1 MTLSTNDSGQCPQYY
16 TMENDI
22 SAAMD
27 AWEKVAMVDYEE
39 LTSKSSLTSYIVK
52 LAKKGTVK
60 VLDVGCGTGMFWKVL
75 GNKMKQQLEPEC
87 MLNITVSLVDISD
100 YCLDTAAQ
108 TLRGLGISVK
118 EKFQTSLENIHL
130 SLSADQSFDII
141 WSLHSLSSVEPRK
154 IRTFFENVPQLLNAK
169 NGAYWN
175 LQQARGSFYCEAD
188 VFHSKVRG
196 HAQPQFLTAEKVH
209 DLATSVTIMKDI
221 TVQELEY
228 YHWVQKS
235 DTDTVD
241 KYLHKLVFDN
251 KFGIK
256 EATPLIEK
264 YLTNSGWYKF
274 PQRSLVLSSQ

>member
-1 MTLSTNDSGQCPQYY
+1 MALSTNDSGQCPQYY
-16 TMENDI
+16 TMENGI

-27 AWEKVAMVDYEE
+27 AWERVAMVDYEE
-39 LTSKSSLTSYIVK
+39 LTSKSSLISHIVK
-52 LAKKGTVK
+52 LAKQGTVK

-75 GNKMKQQLEPEC
+75 GNKIKQQLVPEC

-108 TLRGLGISVK
+108 TLRGLGITVK
-118 EKFQTSLENIHL
+118 EKFQTSLENVHL
-130 SLSADQSFDII
+130 SLSAGQSFDII

-154 IRTFFENVPQLLNAK
+154 IRTFFENVPKLLNAD
-169 NGAYWN
+169 GAYWN
-175 LQQARGSFYCEAD
+175 LQQARSSFYCEAD
-188 VFHSKVRG
+188 VFHSKIQG
-196 HAQPQFLTAEKVH
+196 HAQPQFLTAEKIH
-209 DLATSVTIMKDI
+209 DLATSVTTMKDI
-221 TVQELEY
+221 TIQELEY

-235 DTDTVD
+235 DTDTIE

-264 YLTNSGWYKF
+264 YLINSGWYKF
-274 PQRSLVLSSQ
+274 PQRSLVLSTK